1 MNSQIGEL
9 LVPSEDDIRS
19 RRFDNLM
26 YGIELSY
33 VSENNKEFN
42 RLISNLK
49 KISAVLLDNIGDSI
63 DAVKKNRALLER
75 LLKDEFVQSMTL
87 KDYEDIRK
95 QLREL
100 VVYIENN
107 SSGKDIYIDVED
119 TISNIETNESG
130 V

>member
-1 MNSQIGEL
+1 
-9 LVPSEDDIRS
+9 
-19 RRFDNLM
+19 
-26 YGIELSY
+26 
-33 VSENNKEFN
+33 
-42 RLISNLK
+42 
-49 KISAVLLDNIGDSI
+49 
-63 DAVKKNRALLER
+63 
-75 LLKDEFVQSMTL
+75 MTL